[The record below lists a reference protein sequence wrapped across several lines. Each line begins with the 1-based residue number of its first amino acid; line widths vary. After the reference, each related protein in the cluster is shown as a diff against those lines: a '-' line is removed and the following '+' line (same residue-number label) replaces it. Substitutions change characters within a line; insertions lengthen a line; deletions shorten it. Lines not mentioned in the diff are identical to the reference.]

1 MGKIQQPSDTS
12 LERLLETLELGRLA
26 TCPTSR
32 PTSMLCEAPSRANV
46 KVESWKF
53 DACDAA
59 LAHAVSGSGPNMPKY
74 SSDRFQ
80 TQCWKMLEVPS
91 KSAIHDLFG
100 RAMLIKKFG

>member
-12 LERLLETLELGRLA
+12 LERSLETLELGRLA

-59 LAHAVSGSGPNMPKY
+59 LAHAVSGSGPNIVPTDFKHNVG
-74 SSDRFQ
+74 R
-80 TQCWKMLEVPS
+80 CWKSQAKVQFT
-91 KSAIHDLFG
+91 I
-100 RAMLIKKFG
+100 